1 MRISYNSRGLTM
13 SLPPVILQFTWEIS
27 EETSRENMEAK
38 LLPQPIPIP
47 RRASEQWGEESEV
60 RQEETVRMSLYPRPP
75 INETFDIPCKLL
87 LLSTK
92 TQSFIHNFYRKCF
105 TVSHRPTIN
114 LVKLGKKLSLYQ
126 LGFEGSG
133 ISELAT
139 DRSLLPG
146 KEGVAP

>member
-1 MRISYNSRGLTM
+1 MR
-13 SLPPVILQFTWEIS
+13 
-27 EETSRENMEAK
+27 
-38 LLPQPIPIP
+38 
-47 RRASEQWGEESEV
+47 EESEV